1 MKRPRQISQYDKIFR
16 ENLEAVLPTLV
27 EKVLGIVVIES
38 EELPDDLQH
47 TKQRHPDVLKKVKD
61 NENNIFVLHIEFQL
75 ADDEEMV
82 FRMMEYKVMLL
93 RRYQLP
99 VRQFV
104 IYLGSKPSKMIDK
117 YQTND
122 LSFSYKLLSLREL
135 DYKIFLQTQNAE
147 QVVFAILSHF
157 GEDSSK
163 TAIEN
168 IIFQLDRTSKGELS
182 FKKYIN
188 QLRILAQLRKL
199 NFKIDEIMESILKYI
214 NIEDDALFQKGI
226 EKGIEKGLSQKEIEK
241 NNDFVTSLLLNTDF
255 DNKKIAQLA
264 AVEQTFVE
272 KVAKRLI
279 KKKTL

>member
-16 ENLEAVLPTLV
+16 ENLEAVLPTLI
-27 EKVLGIVVIES
+27 EKVLGIIVIES

-61 NENNIFVLHIEFQL
+61 NENKIFILHIEFQL

-99 VRQFV
+99 VKQFV

-117 YQTND
+117 YQSND

-157 GEDSSK
+157 GEDSPK
-163 TAIEN
+163 NAIEN

-226 EKGIEKGLSQKEIEK
+226 EKGLSQKEIEK

-255 DNKKIAQLA
+255 DNTKIAQLA
-264 AVEQTFVE
+264 AVEQAFVE
-272 KVAKRLI
+272 EVAKRI
-279 KKKTL
+279 TKK

>member
-1 MKRPRQISQYDKIFR
+1 M
-16 ENLEAVLPTLV
+16 
-27 EKVLGIVVIES
+27 
-38 EELPDDLQH
+38 PDDLQH
-47 TKQRHPDVLKKVKD
+47 TKQRHPDVLKKIKD
-61 NENNIFVLHIEFQL
+61 DENDIFVLHIEFQL

-99 VRQFV
+99 VKQFV
-104 IYLGSKPSKMIDK
+104 IYLGSNPSKMIDK

-122 LSFSYKLLSLREL
+122 LTFSYKLLSLREL

-157 GEDSSK
+157 GEDSPK
-163 TAIEN
+163 IAIEN
-168 IIFQLDRTSKGELS
+168 IIFQLDKTSKGELS

-264 AVEQTFVE
+264 AVEQAFVE
-272 KVAKRLI
+272 EVAKRII

>member
-16 ENLEAVLPTLV
+16 ENLEAVLPTLI
-27 EKVLGIVVIES
+27 EKVLGIIVLES

-47 TKQRHPDVLKKVKD
+47 TKQRHPDVLKKIKD
-61 NENNIFVLHIEFQL
+61 DENNIFILHIEFQL
-75 ADDEEMV
+75 ADDEEIV

-93 RRYQLP
+93 RSYQLP
-99 VRQFV
+99 IKQFV

-117 YQTND
+117 YTTND
-122 LSFSYKLLSLREL
+122 LSFNYKLLSLREL

-157 GEDSSK
+157 GEDSPK
-163 TAIEN
+163 IAIEN

-182 FKKYIN
+182 FRKYIN

-199 NFKIDEIMESILKYI
+199 DLKIDEIMESILKYI
-214 NIEDDALFQKGI
+214 NIEDDALFQ
-226 EKGIEKGLSQKEIEK
+226 KGIEKGLSQKEIEK

-272 KVAKRLI
+272 EVAKRI
-279 KKKTL
+279 TKKKTL